1 MIKTKQLGAAGLV
14 FLIVTI
20 ACFGSTLPTVVPNAV
35 DTIVA
40 ATIRA
45 ITPVN
50 TTTPLASATSLPTPT
65 FVIPTL
71 PPIGSTAVPPEATRI
86 NFLSNAT
93 TGVVSGPIQPGQTQF
108 FVLNASQG
116 QPMIVMVNSLNNDVT
131 LSVRT
136 KGGTSMLNAAAHQI
150 TWQGMLPKTE
160 DYYLGIYGGAS
171 NENFTLTV
179 EIPFRI
185 KFLPDSFS
193 ASLSG
198 QTVAG
203 YNVAYTVLAIKSQK
217 MTVNLNGVA
226 DNAAL
231 TIYGYSDGQPYLR
244 SVTEQTSFTFKLPA
258 TQDYI
263 IEVVPRAG
271 QVVNYTLEVIIK

>member
-1 MIKTKQLGAAGLV
+1 
-14 FLIVTI
+14 
-20 ACFGSTLPTVVPNAV
+20 
-35 DTIVA
+35 
-40 ATIRA
+40 
-45 ITPVN
+45 
-50 TTTPLASATSLPTPT
+50 
-65 FVIPTL
+65 
-71 PPIGSTAVPPEATRI
+71 
-86 NFLSNAT
+86 
-93 TGVVSGPIQPGQTQF
+93 
-108 FVLNASQG
+108 
-116 QPMIVMVNSLNNDVT
+116 MIVMVNSLNNDVT

-185 KFLPDSFS
+185 KFLPDSSS